1 MRINLEMSKG
11 ETDKLVEL
19 MDKVY
24 DENVNAVELNNVIS
38 YVNYLIEKFGLLTVV
53 DSVFY
58 MFRLEKVKDYILSY
72 NLSALL
78 SHADNDRVM
87 VASFNYLIKDFISR
101 YTTTG
106 DKYLKDQMVKS
117 LIDNIYLINRRYK
130 FSAYEIKPITDLL
143 KIVGNNKQL
152 IKALNKVIDLFDF
165 ITPDFD
171 TFKNI
176 AIEYIHDTL
185 SEVQYNT
192 VNVLS
197 MFNTLIDKA
206 LSLDSNNSTPR
217 YQVVGSLSKEQ
228 DELKLDSNELIN
240 FLLTELR
247 YHIRKIVS
255 AAADELE
262 LLEIIIVTRNNS
274 KFKGKYVYPAIFRML
289 METIYEIVDTEN
301 TRDIEDFVRQN
312 RDYKSHHSI
321 ETIDDSVNIMRIE
334 LYRHQG
340 GSNLDAYLNNMLL
353 ELNDV
358 TEILIDYLD
367 DEVIRTSEIIN
378 KHITNNC
385 KNIFNLL
392 NMVKEYKPDFKLLE
406 PTHAKIL
413 MFIEKCEST
422 IRRNELPIK
431 NYIIQSMTL
440 LLSVTALYK
449 KTFLESIY
457 AKQNFIVGYGNDLL
471 TVKVQLPGQ
480 EMKVVSLYDN
490 HFKNNKIYEDF
501 FKQFM
506 NITSGEIYKN
516 YRRRK
521 SDDLFSVLSDISSK
535 MGVEYIDIAKSVHD
549 ELTRIIFEE
558 ENIINNNFLISKL
571 AKIFYD
577 VDINNF
583 DSILELLKKRPKLVS
598 LLDSTEYASINPFE
612 YLNVKA
618 IPVEKVDIN
627 FNNNIESN
635 KLSLEIDLDFSHLDA
650 LYESENTIDID
661 SLNVFQILRW
671 LIHKDGN
678 ILKTPLA
685 GKAGIFNII
694 KTEIMDYK
702 QHCAGYDYF

>member
-1 MRINLEMSKG
+1 M
-11 ETDKLVEL
+11 
-19 MDKVY
+19 
-24 DENVNAVELNNVIS
+24 
-38 YVNYLIEKFGLLTVV
+38 
-53 DSVFY
+53 
-58 MFRLEKVKDYILSY
+58 
-72 NLSALL
+72 
-78 SHADNDRVM
+78 
-87 VASFNYLIKDFISR
+87 
-101 YTTTG
+101 
-106 DKYLKDQMVKS
+106 
-117 LIDNIYLINRRYK
+117 
-130 FSAYEIKPITDLL
+130 
-143 KIVGNNKQL
+143 
-152 IKALNKVIDLFDF
+152 
-165 ITPDFD
+165 
-171 TFKNI
+171 
-176 AIEYIHDTL
+176 
-185 SEVQYNT
+185 
-192 VNVLS
+192 
-197 MFNTLIDKA
+197 
-206 LSLDSNNSTPR
+206 
-217 YQVVGSLSKEQ
+217 
-228 DELKLDSNELIN
+228 IN

-274 KFKGKYVYPAIFRML
+274 KFKGIYAYHAIFRIL

-312 RDYKSHHSI
+312 RDFRSHHSI
-321 ETIDDSVNIMRIE
+321 ETINDSVNMMRIE

-378 KHITNNC
+378 NHITKNC

-406 PTHAKIL
+406 PTHSKIL
-413 MFIEKCEST
+413 MFIEKCENT
-422 IRRNELPIK
+422 IKRNELPIK

-480 EMKVVSLYDN
+480 EMKVISLHDN

-598 LLDSTEYASINPFE
+598 LLDSTEYSSINPFE

-702 QHCAGYDYF
+702 QHRVGYDDHF